1 MKTTSAHHRTT
12 IISRNRHKQLILTS
26 NLLKG
31 RKINILHSS
40 CWCQALYK
48 LAFTNLSSVALTS
61 VSHRR
66 FPALSVGSLYYQGA
80 AHMPAGLLLGPA
92 QFSCFAHLVICTWSL
107 YLLRRVVPAAVS
119 HPATEHPESH
129 LDMCSG
135 SQNMN
140 SDVIVQGLINTQDCW
155 SLLNAPQGWKQG
167 KLDF

>member
-92 QFSCFAHLVICTWSL
+92 QFSCFAHLVICTLSALGRCIYCVESFLQQFLTQPQNTQKVTWICA
-107 YLLRRVVPAAVS
+107 PAAK
-119 HPATEHPESH
+119 T
-129 LDMCSG
+129 
-135 SQNMN
+135 
-140 SDVIVQGLINTQDCW
+140 
-155 SLLNAPQGWKQG
+155 
-167 KLDF
+167 